1 MQQREGWRQRGA
13 REGLSKRRWPC
24 PVRPQPCPVR
34 HWAFGAVCPC
44 FSPTSTSSRA
54 CGAVWAAV
62 QFPSSPAGG
71 HPHYPPLP
79 PSARPKPSP
88 SGWRHPNPLSFPWS
102 RSNIQAVQ
110 ICTDVPGEC
119 HRCKRIGVPYHE
131 VELSIYM
138 SDTMSGFQPPS
149 CITQHIH
156 CNMFVCEEEKSHL
169 FCLMCL
175 LRLSA

>member
-1 MQQREGWRQRGA
+1 META
-13 REGLSKRRWPC
+13 AKKRRVEKAAMSVLSL
-24 PVRPQPCPVR
+24 VRCATAGPLVQSV
-34 HWAFGAVCPC
+34 
-44 FSPTSTSSRA
+44 FSPTSRVPTWCSVLVG
-54 CGAVWAAV
+54 CGAVSELPGRWAPMV
-62 QFPSSPAGG
+62 GTRG
-71 HPHYPPLP
+71 HPPVLN
-79 PSARPKPSP
+79 P

-110 ICTDVPGEC
+110 ICKEIPGEC

-169 FCLMCL
+169 LCLMCL